1 MGYTLNVEL
10 GVPGFIS
17 RSLSLKIRPL
27 GLKIAIVPERSV
39 DLAALGFIQVSDD
52 ASVYI
57 YELCRNLFIYIP
69 DIIKK
74 NTYIC
79 AQ

>member
-1 MGYTLNVEL
+1 MGYTLNVEV

-27 GLKIAIVPERSV
+27 GLKIAIVPEQSV

-57 YELCRNLFIYIP
+57 
-69 DIIKK
+69 
-74 NTYIC
+74 
-79 AQ
+79 